1 MSSVTGTEAGVP
13 LTEHDDEKTIWV
25 TPARSSAST
34 SWTVPATLFIQYLV
48 GCCIDSPT
56 LL

>member
-1 MSSVTGTEAGVP
+1 MSSVTGTVSGVP
-13 LTEHDDEKTIWV
+13 LTEHDDENTIWS
-25 TPARSSAST
+25 TPARSRAST
-34 SWTVPATLFIQYLV
+34 SCTVPATLFIQYCV